1 MKVYALDLLEQLYEI
16 LDYAMK
22 TLSLAGV
29 SYLVT
34 WH

>member
-1 MKVYALDLLEQLYEI
+1 MKVSALDLLEQWNEI

-22 TLSLAGV
+22 TISLAGV

>member
-1 MKVYALDLLEQLYEI
+1 MKASALDLLEQWYGI